1 MSTHST
7 DETFAINTALIE
19 AARLKAD
26 AARRGEA
33 PGFIARQLDSLARG
47 AVLARLRGI
56 QHGRLR
62 LVDHSI
68 GASSDRHSFGQPTER
83 APLDVTVR
91 VHDPRFYADVA
102 FGGSI
107 GAGEAYMQ
115 GWWSTDDLTGAMRIL
130 LQNREVLDGME
141 TGLARLAE
149 PVRKALHWASRNTRQ
164 GSRRN
169 ISAHYDLG
177 NDFFRLFLDPTLMYS
192 SAVFERADMT
202 LEEASIAKLDRI
214 CRKLDLKPG
223 ERVLEIGTGWGGF
236 ALHAAKHYGVHVTT
250 TTISRQQHD
259 LAKERIEAAGL
270 KDRITLLFEDY
281 RDLKAANL
289 GGEFDKL
296 VSIEM
301 IEAVGHDFYDGYFA
315 KCAELLKPD
324 GQFLLQAITIADQR
338 YEAARKSVDFIQR
351 YIFPGSCI
359 PSVTKLME
367 SVTRA
372 TDLRLFHHEDIGPHY
387 ATTLRRWRENF
398 FAAIDTVR
406 KLGYPEHFNRM
417 WEFYLCYCE
426 AGFMEQAL
434 GDVHMLLVKPQ
445 ARRGPL
451 PAI

>member
-7 DETFAINTALIE
+7 DKTFAINTALIE

-214 CRKLDLKPG
+214 CRKLDLKSG

-270 KDRITLLFEDY
+270 KGTQMGGAQVSEKHANFIVNPDG
-281 RDLKAANL
+281 KATA
-289 GGEFDKL
+289 
-296 VSIEM
+296 SAIEM
-301 IEAVGHDFYDGYFA
+301 LIGRIQMEV
-315 KCAELLKPD
+315 AE
-324 GQFLLQAITIADQR
+324 
-338 YEAARKSVDFIQR
+338 KSGISLV
-351 YIFPGSCI
+351 
-359 PSVTKLME
+359 
-367 SVTRA
+367 
-372 TDLRLFHHEDIGPHY
+372 
-387 ATTLRRWRENF
+387 RE
-398 FAAIDTVR
+398 VR
-406 KLGYPEHFNRM
+406 IV
-417 WEFYLCYCE
+417 
-426 AGFMEQAL
+426 
-434 GDVHMLLVKPQ
+434 GDVDWQ
-445 ARRGPL
+445 SRQEREGA
-451 PAI
+451 